1 MNKVIDTP
9 VSAKATGEIDYAFLW
24 NFPKQAIASPYLT
37 YDQQHRRDRMLAALL
52 HARKVLSLQPECV
65 RFDVY
70 RTAAVL
76 EKNQGSQRANAF
88 LISFCKRALPRL
100 ELVAKKYECA
110 GINSNVSAAV
120 FGSHFDTELMQYLA
134 SRMVNMVARYNRLPD
149 MSRADI
155 DLLAADIAN
164 FIRAELADIDDTGFS
179 ELKTLYTWYMRAG
192 FISLQFNVTP
202 PHWERVTKT
211 YVGEDE
217 IAPAIARMFN
227 DVWWRGRLRRIAA
240 AWREHLQITVGNVS
254 KKKHAY
260 ASKNCVTDWR
270 EQKRRTREFLK
281 GLDLEDEDGN
291 RISLIEK
298 FDGSVA
304 NPAIRRCE
312 LMTRIRGFENICNEL
327 GYVGEFYT
335 LTAPSKYHATTK
347 AGYRNSKWNG
357 ASPSD
362 TQNYLT
368 GLWARIRAKLH
379 REEIR
384 IFGIRVAEPHH
395 DGTPHWHMLMFMLP
409 EDVERVRLIIR
420 DYAWEDSR
428 AILSRLQAPT
438 GKAFE
443 AIKELGVKTSDSKGN
458 TRPIFSILKEMQR
471 SFEKNNLG
479 TSQRGEY
486 MKTIFGEEASSAAAV
501 LMEAASSGKLDRLTA
516 AFKASDGKIEEL
528 VKVMQ
533 DNLGGDFKEFQSAY
547 EAVGT
552 DLFDQQEGSLRKLT
566 QTATQYVL
574 KLDDWIQKNKGLA
587 TTIGIIAGGA
597 LALIGIIGGIG
608 LVAWPVVMGI
618 NAIIA
623 AAGVM
628 GTVFTV
634 AGSAIVTALGAIT
647 WPIVAVGAA
656 IVAGALLIR
665 KYWEPISAFFS
676 GVIEGIMS
684 AFAPVGEMFA
694 PLAPIFDGLGEK
706 LRGVWQWFKD
716 LIAPVKATQETLDS
730 CKNVGVIF
738 GQALASALIAPLNVF
753 NKLRSGVDWLL
764 EKLGIINKE
773 SDSLDQT
780 AARTNAATQGNSY
793 IPATST
799 YGGYQAYQPV
809 TAPAGRSYIDQSKS
823 EYNITLPGGVAP
835 GHQLNRQLRDTLEQ
849 IERDKRARQRASMTH
864 DF

>member
-1 MNKVIDTP
+1 MR
-9 VSAKATGEIDYAFLW
+9 VSVNYAYPW
-24 NFPKQAIASPYLT
+24 NAPRSAIASPYLT

-76 EKNQGSQRANAF
+76 EQNQGSQRANAF
-88 LISFCKRALPRL
+88 LISFCKKALPRL

-110 GINSNVSAAV
+110 VINSNVSAAV
-120 FGSHFDTELMQYLA
+120 FGGHFDTQLMQYLA

-202 PHWERVTKT
+202 PHWERVTKK

-217 IAPAIARMFN
+217 IAPAITRMFN
-227 DVWWRGRLRRIAA
+227 EVWWRGRLRRIAA
-240 AWREHLQITVGNVS
+240 AWREHLHIAVGNVS

-281 GLDLEDEDGN
+281 GLDLEDENGN

-298 FDGSVA
+298 YDGSVA

-357 ASPSD
+357 TSPSD
-362 TQNYLT
+362 TQSYLT

-420 DYAWEDSR
+420 DYAWEEDRHELRSD
-428 AILSRLQAPT
+428 
-438 GKAFE
+438 KAKKARFHAE
-443 AIKELGVKTSDSKGN
+443 AIDPEKGSATGYVAKYISKNIDGYALDGETDDESGEL
-458 TRPIFSILKEMQR
+458 LKEAAPAVSAWAARWHIRQFQFIGGAPVTVYR
-471 SFEKNNLG
+471 ELRRLADTETAHGLSVEFAAVHDAADAGDWAGYVNAQGGPFVRRDDLQVRTLYEPRAEFN
-479 TSQRGEY
+479 QY
-486 MKTIFGEEASSAAAV
+486 GEETV
-501 LMEAASSGKLDRLTA
+501 CIR
-516 AFKASDGKIEEL
+516 
-528 VKVMQ
+528 
-533 DNLGGDFKEFQSAY
+533 
-547 EAVGT
+547 
-552 DLFDQQEGSLRKLT
+552 
-566 QTATQYVL
+566 
-574 KLDDWIQKNKGLA
+574 
-587 TTIGIIAGGA
+587 
-597 LALIGIIGGIG
+597 
-608 LVAWPVVMGI
+608 
-618 NAIIA
+618 
-623 AAGVM
+623 GVYD
-628 GTVFTV
+628 
-634 AGSAIVTALGAIT
+634 S
-647 WPIVAVGAA
+647 AVGAGTPILTRLTQWKIVPKRAVDLAVDVKGAPAPSRSSVNNCTGSESDPPILDLTKPLSRRERRELTNRLRKQKPTTRRNFIHGTDEQNAA
-656 IVAGALLIR
+656 IAKTIDEIHLTTGINISRGEALHLMAGG
-665 KYWEPISAFFS
+665 KSC
-676 GVIEGIMS
+676 
-684 AFAPVGEMFA
+684 
-694 PLAPIFDGLGEK
+694 FDGK
-706 LRGVWQWFKD
+706 WLRGTAKGEIFSA
-716 LIAPVKATQETLDS
+716 APSHEAKARKIL
-730 CKNVGVIF
+730 NRVA
-738 GQALASALIAPLNVF
+738 ALA
-753 NKLRSGVDWLL
+753 
-764 EKLGIINKE
+764 EM
-773 SDSLDQT
+773 
-780 AARTNAATQGNSY
+780 AT
-793 IPATST
+793 
-799 YGGYQAYQPV
+799 
-809 TAPAGRSYIDQSKS
+809 K
-823 EYNITLPGGVAP
+823 
-835 GHQLNRQLRDTLEQ
+835 
-849 IERDKRARQRASMTH
+849 M
-864 DF
+864 

>member
-1 MNKVIDTP
+1 MDTP
-9 VSAKATGEIDYAFLW
+9 VSAKATGEIDYAFVW

-37 YDQQHRRDRMLAALL
+37 YDQQYRRDRMFAALL

-76 EKNQGSQRANAF
+76 EQNQGSQRANDF
-88 LISFCKRALPRL
+88 LISFCKKALPRL
-100 ELVAKKYECA
+100 ELVAKKYECV
-110 GINSNVSAAV
+110 GINSNVSTAV
-120 FGSHFDTELMQYLA
+120 FGGHFDTKLMQYLA

-179 ELKTLYTWYMRAG
+179 ELKTLYTWYMRAS

-202 PHWERVTKT
+202 PHWERVTKK

-362 TQNYLT
+362 TQSYLA

-420 DYAWEDSR
+420 DYAWEEDRHELKSD
-428 AILSRLQAPT
+428 
-438 GKAFE
+438 KAKKARFYAE
-443 AIKELGVKTSDSKGN
+443 AIDPEKGSATGYVAKYISKNIDGYALDGEIDDESGEL
-458 TRPIFSILKEMQR
+458 LKE
-471 SFEKNNLG
+471 
-479 TSQRGEY
+479 
-486 MKTIFGEEASSAAAV
+486 
-501 LMEAASSGKLDRLTA
+501 
-516 AFKASDGKIEEL
+516 
-528 VKVMQ
+528 
-533 DNLGGDFKEFQSAY
+533 
-547 EAVGT
+547 
-552 DLFDQQEGSLRKLT
+552 
-566 QTATQYVL
+566 
-574 KLDDWIQKNKGLA
+574 
-587 TTIGIIAGGA
+587 
-597 LALIGIIGGIG
+597 
-608 LVAWPVVMGI
+608 
-618 NAIIA
+618 
-623 AAGVM
+623 
-628 GTVFTV
+628 
-634 AGSAIVTALGAIT
+634 
-647 WPIVAVGAA
+647 
-656 IVAGALLIR
+656 
-665 KYWEPISAFFS
+665 
-676 GVIEGIMS
+676 
-684 AFAPVGEMFA
+684 
-694 PLAPIFDGLGEK
+694 
-706 LRGVWQWFKD
+706 
-716 LIAPVKATQETLDS
+716 
-730 CKNVGVIF
+730 
-738 GQALASALIAPLNVF
+738 
-753 NKLRSGVDWLL
+753 
-764 EKLGIINKE
+764 
-773 SDSLDQT
+773 
-780 AARTNAATQGNSY
+780 
-793 IPATST
+793 
-799 YGGYQAYQPV
+799 
-809 TAPAGRSYIDQSKS
+809 TAPAVSAWAARWHIRQFQFIGGAPVTVYRELRRLADTEAAHGLSVEFAAVHDAADAGDWAGYVNAQGGPFVRRDDLQVRTLYEPRTEFNQYGEETVCIRGVYDSAIGAGTPILTRLTQWKIVPKRAVDLAVDVKGAPAPSRSSVNNCTGIESDPPELDLSKPLSRREKRELTNRLRKQKPAIRRKFIHGTDEQNAAIAKTIDEIHLTTGITISRGEALHLMAGGKS
-823 EYNITLPGGVAP
+823 CFNGKWLRGTAKGEIFTAAP
-835 GHQLNRQLRDTLEQ
+835 SYQAKARIILNRVAALAELATK
-849 IERDKRARQRASMTH
+849 I
-864 DF
+864 